1 MEKQKNGELS
11 RMFGYAGKFH
21 VLTVLGCVLSGIS
34 TILSMLPFVCIWLVI
49 HDLIQAFAAGDI
61 SLATGSAHYAWMAV
75 VFAAASILIYFI
87 ALNCTHLAAFRTATN
102 MRKSAIH
109 HIVTLPLGYFSQN
122 ASGRLRNIIDDNAGL
137 TEGFLAHQLPDL
149 TGAAVMPVAVIIL
162 IFLFD
167 WRLGICCLIPMGIS
181 VIFLKQMMGGDNAQF
196 MGKYMTALETM
207 NKEAVEYIRGIPVV
221 KVFQQTIY
229 SFKNFHAAI
238 EEYEKFASGYALK
251 CRIPLT
257 GFTVTLNG
265 TFVLLIPVAMF
276 ILSGVSGQA
285 AYENVVLDFLFY
297 SLFTPVCATMMNR
310 IMFASEQLMAAK
322 SAVSR
327 VDEILQEKPLKEPE
341 HPLIP
346 ADASIVFSDVSFAYP
361 GAKEKALDHI
371 SFEVPAGK
379 TVALVGASGS
389 GKSTAASL
397 IPRFYDVQSGSVTIG
412 GVDVRNIEKQ
422 ELMKRVAFVF
432 QNTCLFKDTLL
443 NNIKAARPDA
453 TREEVLKAA
462 DEAQCKDIIDR
473 LPDGLDT
480 LVGTGGT
487 YLSGGENQRIALARA
502 ILKDAPIIVLD
513 EATAFADAENEHQ
526 IQLAF
531 ERLTQNKTV
540 MMIAHRLSTIQDA
553 DLILVFKEGQI
564 AERGT
569 HEELVALMVFI
580 LLCGRITRPRLPG
593 RSERRMSSM
602 IKALKKKYAL
612 SDQGAKD
619 LLKGIV
625 YSVLANISLMFPVI
639 LLAIVLNQLLA
650 PVLGA
655 CAPEISAAVYTVIGI
670 VILAVV
676 FIFHYCQYTATY
688 LGTYD
693 ESARRRIGLAEKLR
707 TLPLTFFHQRD
718 LADLTSTIMG
728 DCANFEHAFSHTV
741 PQFFGAVISTGIV
754 CIGLLIFNWQ
764 MGLALLWVAPISFA
778 IVILSRKWQE
788 KLSKKHMNA
797 RLELAEGI
805 QECLE
810 TVQDIKACNQ
820 EEDYLR
826 KLDAKMD
833 AAEKAQI
840 SSEMTTASLLTT
852 GQMFLR
858 LGLATVIVVGNS
870 LVVSGDTSLF
880 TYILFL
886 IAASRL
892 YDPLSGAMSNMAELF
907 SVQLQVNRLK
917 EIEEYPEETGEK
929 NIHTNGYDIT
939 FDHVQ
944 FSYEKGKPV
953 LRDVS
958 FTAKQGQVTALV
970 GPSGGGKSTV
980 AKLAAKF
987 YPLDGGRILLGGTD
1001 IAPLNS
1007 TMLMKN
1013 FSIVFQDV
1021 VLFNNTIMENIRV
1034 GKKDATDEEVI
1045 AAAKAAQCDEFISK
1059 LSDGYQ
1065 TVIGE
1070 NGSTLSGGECQRLS
1084 IARAL
1089 LKDAPVILLDEATA
1103 SLDVDNETEIQNA
1116 ISRLVKG
1123 KTVLIIAHRMRT
1135 VEAAD
1140 NIVVLSDGIVV
1151 ENGTHE
1157 ELMKENGLYHRLV
1170 DLQTASANWKL
1181 SV

>member
-1 MEKQKNGELS
+1 MNYVSDWIDALCMEWQKQLNDFMIIDGLEDANSSIIAKGALLMDKQKNGELS

-49 HDLIQAFAAGDI
+49 RDLIQAFAAGDI

-122 ASGRLRNIIDDNAGL
+122 ASGRLRKIIDDNAGL

-149 TGAAVMPVAVIIL
+149 TGYSGSVAAVMPVAVIIL

-167 WRLGICCLIPMGIS
+167 WRLGICCLIPMGSS

-265 TFVLLIPVAMF
+265 TFVLLIPVAML

-322 SAVSR
+322 SAVSQ
-327 VDEILQEKPLKEPE
+327 VDEILQEQPLKEPE
-341 HPLIP
+341 QPLIP

-361 GAKEKALDHI
+361 GAKENALDHI
-371 SFEVPAGK
+371 SFEVPTGK

-432 QNTCLFKDTLL
+432 QNTRLFKDTLL

-540 MMIAHRLSTIQDA
+540 LMIAHRLSTIQDA

-569 HEELVALMVFI
+569 HEELVALNGI
-580 LLCGRITRPRLPG
+580 Y
-593 RSERRMSSM
+593 SSM
-602 IKALKKKYAL
+602 W
-612 SDQGAKD
+612 KD
-619 LLKGIV
+619 
-625 YSVLANISLMFPVI
+625 Y
-639 LLAIVLNQLLA
+639 Q
-650 PVLGA
+650 
-655 CAPEISAAVYTVIGI
+655 
-670 VILAVV
+670 
-676 FIFHYCQYTATY
+676 
-688 LGTYD
+688 
-693 ESARRRIGLAEKLR
+693 
-707 TLPLTFFHQRD
+707 
-718 LADLTSTIMG
+718 TS
-728 DCANFEHAFSHTV
+728 
-741 PQFFGAVISTGIV
+741 
-754 CIGLLIFNWQ
+754 
-764 MGLALLWVAPISFA
+764 
-778 IVILSRKWQE
+778 
-788 KLSKKHMNA
+788 
-797 RLELAEGI
+797 
-805 QECLE
+805 
-810 TVQDIKACNQ
+810 
-820 EEDYLR
+820 
-826 KLDAKMD
+826 
-833 AAEKAQI
+833 
-840 SSEMTTASLLTT
+840 
-852 GQMFLR
+852 
-858 LGLATVIVVGNS
+858 
-870 LVVSGDTSLF
+870 
-880 TYILFL
+880 
-886 IAASRL
+886 IAW
-892 YDPLSGAMSNMAELF
+892 
-907 SVQLQVNRLK
+907 K
-917 EIEEYPEETGEK
+917 
-929 NIHTNGYDIT
+929 
-939 FDHVQ
+939 
-944 FSYEKGKPV
+944 
-953 LRDVS
+953 
-958 FTAKQGQVTALV
+958 
-970 GPSGGGKSTV
+970 
-980 AKLAAKF
+980 
-987 YPLDGGRILLGGTD
+987 
-1001 IAPLNS
+1001 
-1007 TMLMKN
+1007 
-1013 FSIVFQDV
+1013 
-1021 VLFNNTIMENIRV
+1021 V
-1034 GKKDATDEEVI
+1034 GKEDE
-1045 AAAKAAQCDEFISK
+1045 QHD
-1059 LSDGYQ
+1059 
-1065 TVIGE
+1065 
-1070 NGSTLSGGECQRLS
+1070 
-1084 IARAL
+1084 
-1089 LKDAPVILLDEATA
+1089 
-1103 SLDVDNETEIQNA
+1103 
-1116 ISRLVKG
+1116 
-1123 KTVLIIAHRMRT
+1123 
-1135 VEAAD
+1135 
-1140 NIVVLSDGIVV
+1140 
-1151 ENGTHE
+1151 
-1157 ELMKENGLYHRLV
+1157 
-1170 DLQTASANWKL
+1170 
-1181 SV
+1181 

>member
-49 HDLIQAFAAGDI
+49 RDLIQAFAAGDI

-371 SFEVPAGK
+371 SFEVPTGK

-655 CAPEISAAVYTVIGI
+655 SAPEISAAVYTVIGI

-1140 NIVVLSDGIVV
+1140 NIVVLSDGIVA